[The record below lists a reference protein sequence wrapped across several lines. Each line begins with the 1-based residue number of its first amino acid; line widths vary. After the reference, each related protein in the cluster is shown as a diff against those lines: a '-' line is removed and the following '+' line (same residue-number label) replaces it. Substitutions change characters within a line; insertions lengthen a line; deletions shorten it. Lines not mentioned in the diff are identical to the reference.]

1 MAAQVFL
8 QKNQN
13 RLQLT
18 NQSAKYNNRPFEV
31 HHRDGNT
38 ANNYYKNLEYVTSI
52 QNLICVHGETI
63 VALYMKQPLYYWT
76 QNSCCSAYGLSE
88 LTFIIKYLNKPLA
101 FVHLGQSINFIT
113 WDCYDSNEKTV
124 KRECI
129 DNQDKRF
136 QQFRKVLSN
145 IINEQDDDKKTSYLI
160 KYFKNGSNNVKFLG
174 DKKLFCE
181 ILLPQIAKSAVDQK
195 DLIINALARLTG
207 NDLKTILKYLNNSS
221 ISRAYTHFFA
231 TSNTSIQPK
240 C

>member
-1 MAAQVFL
+1 M
-8 QKNQN
+8 
-13 RLQLT
+13 
-18 NQSAKYNNRPFEV
+18 
-31 HHRDGNT
+31 
-38 ANNYYKNLEYVTSI
+38 
-52 QNLICVHGETI
+52 
-63 VALYMKQPLYYWT
+63 
-76 QNSCCSAYGLSE
+76 
-88 LTFIIKYLNKPLA
+88 
-101 FVHLGQSINFIT
+101 GQSINFIT

-160 KYFKNGSNNVKFLG
+160 KYFKIGSNNVKFLG

-181 ILLPQIAKSAVDQK
+181 MLLPQIAKSAVDQK

-231 TSNTSIQPK
+231 TTKTSIQPK
-240 C
+240 FCSIPWLI